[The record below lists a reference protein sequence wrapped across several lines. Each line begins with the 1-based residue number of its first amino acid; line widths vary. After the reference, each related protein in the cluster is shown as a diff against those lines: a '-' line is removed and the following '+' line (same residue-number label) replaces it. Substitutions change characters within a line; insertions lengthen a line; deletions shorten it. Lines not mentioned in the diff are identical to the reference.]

1 MTKPDKFVIID
12 DDVTATMLY
21 SLILKH
27 SLDRNLVV
35 HCFNDPAEGV
45 NFIENELKQTEE
57 NSQTV
62 LFLDI
67 DMPLITG
74 WDVLDLIV
82 KMEDHVKNQLSI
94 FMLSSSIAPAD
105 KSRAINHHLVA
116 DFIEKPLTAEK
127 VRDLV
132 KL

>member
-1 MTKPDKFVIID
+1 MIKPDKFVIID

-45 NFIENELKQTEE
+45 NFIENEINQTEA

-74 WDVLDLIV
+74 WDVLDLMV
-82 KMEDHVKNQLSI
+82 KMEGHIKNQLTI
-94 FMLSSSIAPAD
+94 YMLSSSIAPAD
-105 KSRAINHHLVA
+105 KTRAINHPLVT

-127 VRDLV
+127 IRELD